1 MKQATNKKNTAKLT
15 AALFALILLFPCC
28 MDSGSGGSSSD
39 SSDTIVAPAEPAP
52 DNSDNDD
59 STDDNGDDSG
69 KTEPAEP
76 DAPENSDEIYS
87 ADVESSVVVNLDG
100 TCTVY
105 VENELAGENI
115 STSEIKE
122 LIRGRA
128 ELCVA
133 DKMSGYGYVSPSIV
147 NLTVKYSVKDSRE
160 ISNTEYRTYVLPP
173 LNAVIAIKDGFIYGA
188 GVNLVQNL
196 DAVSRSEQSGYVEVL
211 ISDDG
216 KTIVEGV
223 ALESAAV
230 DPEAEYTLKPTGSK
244 VNVIAFIAAKKN
256 LAEKGVKNITCAY
269 NSSTANFFLDF
280 SENGF
285 GETIYQKLGIP
296 YGTATSESNAYFEW
310 DDYGKAFNLPSNYRD
325 YIKTDEY
332 DRHIEIDGVDF
343 LEKPFYYYVWPESYG
358 GNIECSI
365 PKAFV
370 FGEEVSK
377 VDVSFGKEHNLIDAY
392 KGGIIL
398 KNPAAK
404 ITSGNIG
411 ETNLT
416 GALCT
421 PTIDYDKKLRKFNE
435 NTLISYIYT
444 ESNLPN
450 LSFSVNFFNISPEE
464 ENFFDIGIDKLFENY
479 YRNGASD
486 KISVFNGVFDG
497 KYYLDSGYM
506 YDEAGNYNEGKVYKV
521 DINVALLMRARFE
534 NIEITGDVTTE
545 KEATL
550 SVQNVRFSGNVSGL
564 KSLDGDTGIIDFAKV
579 GPKEITAFSAKIIVG
594 GLENASKA
602 SITGK
607 VLDYYNVDESVL
619 SDVDVYSTSIKTVYS
634 KGTRSSFKNT
644 WTGTTFKSGSSAST
658 NQAWE
663 KKGRGETVSDSDLIS
678 KLDVKAKADNPLLQ
692 KLLDENRPVYG

>member
-1 MKQATNKKNTAKLT
+1 MKQATSKKNTARLT

-28 MDSGSGGSSSD
+28 MDSGSGGSSD
-39 SSDTIVAPAEPAP
+39 Y
-52 DNSDNDD
+52 
-59 STDDNGDDSG
+59 DSG
-69 KTEPAEP
+69 SNTENNGSWENPDEP
-76 DAPENSDEIYS
+76 DAPENPDEIYS

-133 DKMSGYGYVSPSIV
+133 VKMSGYGYVSPSIV

-223 ALESAAV
+223 ALESASV
-230 DPEAEYTLKPTGSK
+230 DPEAEYTLKPIGSK

-358 GNIECSI
+358 GNIDCSI

-404 ITSGNIG
+404 ITSSNIG
-411 ETNLT
+411 ETTFT
-416 GALCT
+416 GMLYT

-435 NTLISYIYT
+435 NTLISYLYT

-450 LSFSVNFFNISPEE
+450 LSFDVNFFNISPEE
-464 ENFFDIGIDKLFENY
+464 DNFFDIGIDKLFENY
-479 YRNGASD
+479 YRKNSTDKLRFSKNDETTFDAKEYLNG
-486 KISVFNGVFDG
+486 
-497 KYYLDSGYM
+497 GYM
-506 YDEAGNYNEGKVYKV
+506 YNENGNYNDNAYGV
-521 DINVALLMRARFE
+521 DINVALLMAEKLTREIE
-534 NIEITGDVTTE
+534 NVNISGTITSDKDTT
-545 KEATL
+545 L
-550 SVQNVRFSGNVSGL
+550 NPSNVRFSGNVSGL
-564 KSLDGDTGIIDFAKV
+564 NFTTTSGKGLIDFAGV
-579 GPKEITAFSAKIIVG
+579 GPKCISAPSAKIIVG
-594 GLENASKA
+594 GLENAGEM
-602 SITGK
+602 SITGN
-607 VLDYYNVDESVL
+607 VLDYYNVDERAL

-644 WTGTTFKSGSSAST
+644 WTGTTFKTTSSAST

-663 KKGRGETVSDSDLIS
+663 KNGRGETVSDSDLIS

-692 KLLDENRPVYG
+692 KLLDENCPVYS

>member
-1 MKQATNKKNTAKLT
+1 
-15 AALFALILLFPCC
+15 
-28 MDSGSGGSSSD
+28 
-39 SSDTIVAPAEPAP
+39 
-52 DNSDNDD
+52 
-59 STDDNGDDSG
+59 
-69 KTEPAEP
+69 
-76 DAPENSDEIYS
+76 
-87 ADVESSVVVNLDG
+87 
-100 TCTVY
+100 
-105 VENELAGENI
+105 
-115 STSEIKE
+115 
-122 LIRGRA
+122 
-128 ELCVA
+128 
-133 DKMSGYGYVSPSIV
+133 MSGYGYVSPSIV
-147 NLTVKYSVKDSRE
+147 NLTVKYSVKEDKK

-173 LNAVIAIKDGFIYGA
+173 FNAVISLKDGFIYGA

-216 KTIVEGV
+216 KTVVEGV

-256 LAEKGVKNITCAY
+256 LTEKGVKNITCAY

-325 YIKTDEY
+325 CIKTDEY

-343 LEKPFYYYVWPESYG
+343 LEKPFYYYVWPPESYG
-358 GNIECSI
+358 GNIDCSI

-404 ITSGNIG
+404 ITSGNIA

-416 GALCT
+416 GALNT

-435 NTLISYIYT
+435 NTLISYLYT
-444 ESNLPN
+444 ESNLPK
-450 LSFSVNFFNISPEE
+450 LSFAVNFFNTSPEE
-464 ENFFDIGIDKLFENY
+464 DNFFDIGIDKLFENY
-479 YRNGASD
+479 YNQGAID
-486 KISVFNGVFDG
+486 KISVGKASDIPFDAEE
-497 KYYLDSGYM
+497 YLGGGYM
-506 YDEAGNYNEGKVYKV
+506 YSINGSYNSNAYNL
-521 DINVALLMRARFE
+521 DINTALLMAE
-534 NIEITGDVTTE
+534 KLTNNLKNVNVSGNLTSDVET
-545 KEATL
+545 
-550 SVQNVRFSGNVSGL
+550 SIIPRNVRFSGDVSGL
-564 KSLDGDTGIIDFAKV
+564 TFTKPGNYGIIDFAKV
-579 GPKEITAFSAKIIVG
+579 GPKWIAALNSKIIVN
-594 GLENASKA
+594 GLKNDGVEKGIFGYAVDFS
-602 SITGK
+602 
-607 VLDYYNVDESVL
+607 NVDESLLNQV
-619 SDVDVYSTSIKTVYS
+619 SVKATGVDTVYT
-634 KGTRSSFKNT
+634 KTGSFSGSYV
-644 WTGTTFKSGSSAST
+644 TGVHFKSGSSAST

-678 KLDVKAKADNPLLQ
+678 KLDVKAKANNPLLQ
-692 KLLDENRPVYG
+692 KLLDENCPVYG

>member
-1 MKQATNKKNTAKLT
+1 MKQATNKKNTARLT

-28 MDSGSGGSSSD
+28 MDSGSGGSSD
-39 SSDTIVAPAEPAP
+39 Y
-52 DNSDNDD
+52 
-59 STDDNGDDSG
+59 DSG
-69 KTEPAEP
+69 SNTENNGSQENPDEP
-76 DAPENSDEIYS
+76 DAPENPDELYS

-128 ELCVA
+128 ELRVA
-133 DKMSGYGYVSPSIV
+133 DKMSGYGYITPSIV
-147 NLTVKYSVKDSRE
+147 NLTVKYSVKDGKE
-160 ISNTEYRTYVLPP
+160 LSNTEYRTYVLPP
-173 LNAVIAIKDGFIYGA
+173 LNAVMTIKDGFIYGA

-223 ALESAAV
+223 ALESASV
-230 DPEAEYTLKPTGSK
+230 DPEAEYTLKPISSK

-325 YIKTDEY
+325 CIKTDEY

-404 ITSGNIG
+404 ITSSNIG

-435 NTLISYIYT
+435 NTLISYLYT

-450 LSFSVNFFNISPEE
+450 LSFAVNFFNISPEE
-464 ENFFDIGIDKLFENY
+464 DNFFDIGIDKLFENY
-479 YRNGASD
+479 YRKNASD
-486 KISVFNGVFDG
+486 KISMVKAANIPFDAEEYLNGD
-497 KYYLDSGYM
+497 YM
-506 YDEAGNYNEGKVYKV
+506 YGKDGSYNDNAYDI
-521 DINVALLMRARFE
+521 DINIALLMAE
-534 NIEITGDVTTE
+534 KLTNNLKNINVSGNLTSDVET
-545 KEATL
+545 
-550 SVQNVRFSGNVSGL
+550 SIIPRNVRFSGDVSGL
-564 KSLDGDTGIIDFAKV
+564 TFTKTGYGLIDFADV
-579 GPKEITAFSAKIIVG
+579 GSKWIAALNSKIIVN
-594 GLENASKA
+594 GLKNDGVEKGIFGYAVDFS
-602 SITGK
+602 
-607 VLDYYNVDESVL
+607 NVDESLLNQV
-619 SDVDVYSTSIKTVYS
+619 SVKDTGVDTVYT
-634 KGTRSSFKNT
+634 KTGSFSGSYV
-644 WTGTTFKSGSSAST
+644 TGVHFKSGSSAST

-663 KKGRGETVSDSDLIS
+663 KKGRGETVSDSALIS
-678 KLDVKAKADNPLLQ
+678 KLDVKAKANNPLLQ

>member
-1 MKQATNKKNTAKLT
+1 MKQATSKKNTARLT

-28 MDSGSGGSSSD
+28 MDSGSGGSSD
-39 SSDTIVAPAEPAP
+39 Y
-52 DNSDNDD
+52 
-59 STDDNGDDSG
+59 DSG
-69 KTEPAEP
+69 SNTENNGSQENPDEP
-76 DAPENSDEIYS
+76 DAPENPDELYS

-122 LIRGRA
+122 LIRGST
-128 ELCVA
+128 ELRVA
-133 DKMSGYGYVSPSIV
+133 DKMSGYGYITPSIV
-147 NLTVKYSVKDSRE
+147 NLTVKYSVKDGKE
-160 ISNTEYRTYVLPP
+160 LSNTEYRTYVLPP
-173 LNAVIAIKDGFIYGA
+173 FNAVISLKDGFIYGA

-216 KTIVEGV
+216 KTTVEGV
-223 ALESAAV
+223 ALESASV
-230 DPEAEYTLKPTGSK
+230 DPEAEYTLKPIGSK

-325 YIKTDEY
+325 CIKTDEY

-343 LEKPFYYYVWPESYG
+343 LEKPFYYYVWPESYR
-358 GNIECSI
+358 GNIDCSI

-377 VDVSFGKEHNLIDAY
+377 VDVFFGKEHNLIDAY

-404 ITSGNIG
+404 ITSSNIG

-435 NTLISYIYT
+435 NTLISYLYT

-450 LSFSVNFFNISPEE
+450 LSFDVNFFNISPEE
-464 ENFFDIGIDKLFENY
+464 DNFFDIGIDKLFENY
-479 YRNGASD
+479 YRKNSTDKLRFSKNDETTFDAKEYLNGD
-486 KISVFNGVFDG
+486 
-497 KYYLDSGYM
+497 YM
-506 YDEAGNYNEGKVYKV
+506 YDKNGNYNNNAYGV
-521 DINVALLMRARFE
+521 DINTALLMAEKLTREIE
-534 NIEITGDVTTE
+534 NVNVSGSITSDKDTT
-545 KEATL
+545 L
-550 SVQNVRFSGNVSGL
+550 NPSNVRFSGDVSGL
-564 KSLDGDTGIIDFAKV
+564 NFTATSGKGIIDFAKV
-579 GPKEITAFSAKIIVG
+579 GPKWIAALNSKIIVNG
-594 GLENASKA
+594 VKNDGVEKGIFGYAVDFS
-602 SITGK
+602 
-607 VLDYYNVDESVL
+607 NVDEGLLNQVSVKATG
-619 SDVDVYSTSIKTVYS
+619 VDTVYT
-634 KGTRSSFKNT
+634 KTGSFSGSYV
-644 WTGTTFKSGSSAST
+644 TGVHFKSGSSAST

-663 KKGRGETVSDSDLIS
+663 KKGRGETVSNNELIS
-678 KLDVKAKADNPLLQ
+678 KLDVKAKANNPLLQ
-692 KLLDENRPVYG
+692 KLLDENRPVYS

>member
-15 AALFALILLFPCC
+15 AALFALTLLFPCC
-28 MDSGSGGSSSD
+28 IDSGSGGSSSDSGGSSSD

-52 DNSDNDD
+52 
-59 STDDNGDDSG
+59 
-69 KTEPAEP
+69 
-76 DAPENSDEIYS
+76 ENPDEIYS

-133 DKMSGYGYVSPSIV
+133 DKMSGYGYIIPSIV
-147 NLTVKYSVKDSRE
+147 NITVKYSVKDGKKL
-160 ISNTEYRTYVLPP
+160 SNTEYRTYVLPP
-173 LNAVIAIKDGFIYGA
+173 FNAVISLKDGFIYGS

-216 KTIVEGV
+216 KTIAEGV

-230 DPEAEYTLKPTGSK
+230 DPEAEYTLKPIGSK

-256 LAEKGVKNITCAY
+256 LTEKGVKNITCAY

-296 YGTATSESNAYFEW
+296 YGTATSKSNAYFEW

-325 YIKTDEY
+325 CIKTDEY

-358 GNIECSI
+358 GNIDCSI

-398 KNPAAK
+398 KNPTAK
-404 ITSGNIG
+404 ITSSNIG
-411 ETNLT
+411 ETTFT
-416 GALCT
+416 GMLNT

-435 NTLISYIYT
+435 NTLISYLYT

-450 LSFSVNFFNISPEE
+450 LSFDVNFFNISPEE
-464 ENFFDIGIDKLFENY
+464 DNFFDIGIDKLFENY
-479 YRNGASD
+479 YLNGASD
-486 KISVFNGVFDG
+486 KISGIYSVFDG
-497 KYYLDSGYM
+497 KDYLNGGYM

-521 DINVALLMRARFE
+521 DINVALLMRSHFK

-545 KEATL
+545 SKATL
-550 SVQNVRFSGNVSGL
+550 SVQNVRFSGDVSGL
-564 KSLDGDTGIIDFAKV
+564 NFTSTSGSGLIDFAKV
-579 GPKEITAFSAKIIVG
+579 GPKYISAASAKIIVG
-594 GLENASKA
+594 GLENAGET
-602 SITGK
+602 SITGN
-607 VLDYYNVDESVL
+607 VLDYYNVDKNVL

-644 WTGTTFKSGSSAST
+644 WTGTTFKTDSSAST

-663 KKGRGETVSDSDLIS
+663 KKGRGEPVSDGELIS
-678 KLDVKAKADNPLLQ
+678 KLDVKAKANNPLLQ

>member
-1 MKQATNKKNTAKLT
+1 MKQATSKKNTAKLT

-28 MDSGSGGSSSD
+28 MDSGSGGSSD
-39 SSDTIVAPAEPAP
+39 Y
-52 DNSDNDD
+52 
-59 STDDNGDDSG
+59 DSG
-69 KTEPAEP
+69 SNTENNGSWENPDEP
-76 DAPENSDEIYS
+76 DAPENPDEIYS

-105 VENELAGENI
+105 VENGLAGENI

-133 DKMSGYGYVSPSIV
+133 DKMSGYGYITPSIV
-147 NLTVKYSVKDSRE
+147 NLTVKYSVKDGKE
-160 ISNTEYRTYVLPP
+160 LSNTEYRTYVLPP

-216 KTIVEGV
+216 KTTVEGV

-296 YGTATSESNAYFEW
+296 YGTATSKSNAYFEW

-325 YIKTDEY
+325 CIKTDEY

-358 GNIECSI
+358 GNIDCSI

-435 NTLISYIYT
+435 NTLISYIYK

-450 LSFSVNFFNISPEE
+450 LSFDVNFFNISPEE
-464 ENFFDIGIDKLFENY
+464 EDNFFDIGIDKLFENY
-479 YRNGASD
+479 YLNGASD
-486 KISVFNGVFDG
+486 KISGFYSVFDG
-497 KYYLDSGYM
+497 KDYLNGGYM

-521 DINVALLMRARFE
+521 DINVALLMCTHFK
-534 NIEITGDVTTE
+534 NIEITGNVTTE
-545 KEATL
+545 QKATL
-550 SVQNVRFSGNVSGL
+550 PVQNVRFSGDVSGL
-564 KSLDGDTGIIDFAKV
+564 KFITTISGNGIIDFAKV
-579 GPKEITAFSAKIIVG
+579 GPKWIAALNSKIIVN
-594 GLENASKA
+594 GLKNDGVEKGIFGYAVDFS
-602 SITGK
+602 
-607 VLDYYNVDESVL
+607 NVDESLLNQV
-619 SDVDVYSTSIKTVYS
+619 SVKATGVDTVYT
-634 KGTRSSFKNT
+634 KTGSFSGSYV
-644 WTGTTFKSGSSAST
+644 TGVHFKSGSSAST
-658 NQAWE
+658 SQAWE
-663 KKGRGETVSDSDLIS
+663 KKGRGETVSYSDLIS

-692 KLLDENRPVYG
+692 KLLDENCPVYG

>member
-1 MKQATNKKNTAKLT
+1 MKQATSKKNTARLT

-28 MDSGSGGSSSD
+28 MDSGSGGSSD
-39 SSDTIVAPAEPAP
+39 Y
-52 DNSDNDD
+52 
-59 STDDNGDDSG
+59 DSG
-69 KTEPAEP
+69 SNTENNGSWENPDGWNEP
-76 DAPENSDEIYS
+76 DAPENPDNIYS
-87 ADVESSVVVNLDG
+87 ASVESLVVVNLDG

-105 VENELAGENI
+105 VENELAGETV
-115 STSEIKE
+115 SDDEIKE
-122 LIRGRA
+122 LIREKS

-133 DKMSGYGYVSPSIV
+133 DKMSGYGYVSPSVV
-147 NLTVKYSVKDSRE
+147 NLTVKYSVKDGKE

-196 DAVSRSEQSGYVEVL
+196 DAISRSGQSVSVEVL

-296 YGTATSESNAYFEW
+296 YGTATSKSNAYFEW
-310 DDYGKAFNLPSNYRD
+310 DDYGKAFNLPSDRYNC
-325 YIKTDEY
+325 IKTDEY

-358 GNIECSI
+358 GKPDCVIQ
-365 PKAFV
+365 KAFV

-398 KNPAAK
+398 KNPDAK
-404 ITSGNIG
+404 ITSSNIG
-411 ETNLT
+411 ETNLA
-416 GALCT
+416 GMLYT

-444 ESNLPN
+444 EQNLPK
-450 LSFSVNFFNISPEE
+450 LSFDVNFFSTAVEDW
-464 ENFFDIGIDKLFENY
+464 NFFDIGIDKLFENY
-479 YRNGASD
+479 YSKNSTDKLLFSENATDTFDAKEYLNG
-486 KISVFNGVFDG
+486 
-497 KYYLDSGYM
+497 GYM
-506 YDEAGNYNEGKVYKV
+506 YDKNGNYNNNAYSL
-521 DINVALLMRARFE
+521 DINIALLMAEKLTRKIE
-534 NIEITGDVTTE
+534 NTNISGTITSDKDTTLNP
-545 KEATL
+545 T
-550 SVQNVRFSGNVSGL
+550 NVRFSGDVSGL
-564 KSLDGDTGIIDFAKV
+564 NFTTTSGGGLIDFAGV
-579 GPKEITAFSAKIIVG
+579 GPKWIAALDAKIIVNEVKNDG
-594 GLENASKA
+594 VEKGIFGYAVDFS
-602 SITGK
+602 
-607 VLDYYNVDESVL
+607 NVDESLLNQV
-619 SDVDVYSTSIKTVYS
+619 SVKATGVDTVYT
-634 KGTRSSFKNT
+634 KTGSFSGSYV
-644 WTGTTFKSGSSAST
+644 TGVHFKSGSSVST

-663 KKGRGETVSDSDLIS
+663 EAGRNGTLPSDSLS
-678 KLDVKAKADNPLLQ
+678 KLDVKAKANNPLLQ

>member
-1 MKQATNKKNTAKLT
+1 MKQATSKKNTARLT

-28 MDSGSGGSSSD
+28 MDSGSGGSSD
-39 SSDTIVAPAEPAP
+39 Y
-52 DNSDNDD
+52 
-59 STDDNGDDSG
+59 DSG
-69 KTEPAEP
+69 SNTENNGSWENPDEP
-76 DAPENSDEIYS
+76 DAPENPDEIYS

-128 ELCVA
+128 ELRVA
-133 DKMSGYGYVSPSIV
+133 DKMSGYGYITPSIV

-173 LNAVIAIKDGFIYGA
+173 LNAVMTIKDGFIYGA

-256 LAEKGVKNITCAY
+256 LTEKGVKNITCAY

-325 YIKTDEY
+325 CIKTDEY

-343 LEKPFYYYVWPESYG
+343 LEKPFYYYVWPENG
-358 GNIECSI
+358 GNIDCSI

-404 ITSGNIG
+404 ITSSNIG

-435 NTLISYIYT
+435 NTLISYIYK

-450 LSFSVNFFNISPEE
+450 LSFAVNFFNISPEE
-464 ENFFDIGIDKLFENY
+464 DNFFDIGIDKLFENY
-479 YRNGASD
+479 YRKNASD
-486 KISVFNGVFDG
+486 KISMVKAANIPFDAEEYLNGD
-497 KYYLDSGYM
+497 YM
-506 YDEAGNYNEGKVYKV
+506 YGKDGSYNDNAYDI
-521 DINVALLMRARFE
+521 DINIALLMAE
-534 NIEITGDVTTE
+534 KLTNNLKNINVSGNLTSDVET
-545 KEATL
+545 
-550 SVQNVRFSGNVSGL
+550 SIIPRNVRFSVDVSGL
-564 KSLDGDTGIIDFAKV
+564 TFTKTGYGLIDFAGV
-579 GPKEITAFSAKIIVG
+579 GPKWIWSSNAKIIVNG
-594 GLENASKA
+594 VKNDSTEKGVFARVIDFS
-602 SITGK
+602 
-607 VLDYYNVDESVL
+607 NVDVSLL
-619 SDVDVYSTSIKTVYS
+619 SNVTIKDSNVNTVYTS
-634 KGTRSSFKNT
+634 NGKFNGKYLDGVN
-644 WTGTTFKSGSSAST
+644 FKSGSSAST

-692 KLLDENRPVYG
+692 KLLDENCPVYG